1 MKKSKDTMSGTA
13 QKRHGDERHGDVN
26 LVTLYLDQTE

>member
-13 QKRHGDERHGDVN
+13 QKRHGDVN